1 MTRGQVDPPL
11 PAENKARR
19 DMHTY
24 ELRPSKEQEWHWYTV
39 VFLKFTPQ
47 ASELTYSCHHGTL
60 LLLAHQL
67 LKRKVLNQVA
77 HELQYVHL
85 CLFAK

>member
-47 ASELTYSCHHGTL
+47 ASDPAIHFWRPHAASAG
-60 LLLAHQL
+60 
-67 LKRKVLNQVA
+67 VNI
-77 HELQYVHL
+77 
-85 CLFAK
+85 